1 MARKYTVVIEKDED
15 GWYISD
21 VIGLPGCHTQGKTID
36 QLIERTKEAIKAYLE
51 SEEEPEI
58 EQEFIGIQQVEVWFL
73 AKLPRLTGKELG
85 KIVEK
90 LGFKF
95 DHQTG
100 SHMIYKHPDGRKT
113 TIPSHGKEEIGPGLL
128 NKIIKHDLK
137 LTREEFMKY
146 I

>member
-1 MARKYTVVIEKDED
+1 M
-15 GWYISD
+15 
-21 VIGLPGCHTQGKTID
+21 
-36 QLIERTKEAIKAYLE
+36 
-51 SEEEPEI
+51 
-58 EQEFIGIQQVEVWFL
+58 

-137 LTREEFMKY
+137 LTREEFMKN